1 MVVADLRQ
9 GGGESAAAMKEL
21 FLKLIYSFP
30 AAVQHG
36 LDWNLK
42 CRGCNVAKWML
53 HCGGNISKIGC
64 AMIGEW
70 QV

>member
-1 MVVADLRQ
+1 
-9 GGGESAAAMKEL
+9 MKEL